1 MFSAQWKPHRDP
13 LSKDGQILLYLE
25 ILTHTV
31 SFFIIFPLYF
41 PLQRNSTHR
50 VSLMKHLSF
59 YGRPNFYSREYTRYK
74 MNKTESASTAILAR
88 LLTLLHSSQTSTHNG
103 NYLVTVMDLSLHD
116 KLVRSRMA
124 PISTHAL

>member
-1 MFSAQWKPHRDP
+1 MLSAQWTPHRDP

-31 SFFIIFPLYF
+31 PFFIMFSLYI

-59 YGRPNFYSREYTRYK
+59 YGRPNFYSREYTRYN
-74 MNKTESASTAILAR
+74 MNKTESVSAVSLAR
-88 LLTLLHSSQTSTHNG
+88 LLTLLLSSQTLTHNG
-103 NYLVTVMDLSLHD
+103 HYLVTVLDLSLHVE
-116 KLVRSRMA
+116 LVRSRMA
-124 PISTHAL
+124 PIYTHAF

>member
-13 LSKDGQILLYLE
+13 LPKDVQILLYLE
-25 ILTHTV
+25 LLTHTGP
-31 SFFIIFPLYF
+31 FFIIFSLYF
-41 PLQRNSTHR
+41 SLQRNATHR

-74 MNKTESASTAILAR
+74 MNKTESASTVSLAR

-103 NYLVTVMDLSLHD
+103 NYLVTVLDLFLHD
-116 KLVRSRMA
+116 ELVRSRMA
-124 PISTHAL
+124 PILTRAL